1 MYVDWNTN
9 KFGILEVMNM
19 EFISE
24 LFMLAGDILVAVVVF
39 NVHGHVLKEK
49 RIDKD
54 VLDTIRGERW
64 LVVLGIALVLIGFA
78 MRWITI

>member
-1 MYVDWNTN
+1 MD
-9 KFGILEVMNM
+9 I
-19 EFISE
+19 EFLSE
-24 LFMLAGDILVAVVVF
+24 LLMLAGDILVAVVVF

-54 VLDTIRGERW
+54 VLDTMRRERR
-64 LVVLGIALVLIGFA
+64 LVLFGIALVLIGFA